1 MSEHEIEPVRGL
13 PAPLPAGE
21 RILWQG
27 EPCWRGLA
35 LRTFHVRKI
44 AIYCAVLLAWRVV
57 SDLYDGL
64 GPAGAAASTV
74 WILPLTVLAI
84 GLPALLAWLYAR
96 TTIFTITTHRVVM
109 RFGVALS
116 MSINIPFRVIAAA
129 GLRTYRDHTGDIP
142 LALTGDDRFA
152 WLHLW
157 PYVRPWRLTK
167 AEPMLRAVPDAG
179 DVAEILAQALAAGAA
194 VAPAPMPAATTRR
207 LASAA

>member
-1 MSEHEIEPVRGL
+1 MACRPLCR
-13 PAPLPAGE
+13 PASASSGRASPAGE
-21 RILWQG
+21 
-27 EPCWRGLA
+27 A
-35 LRTFHVRKI
+35 LRCAPFHVRKI

-57 SDLYDGL
+57 PDLYDGL

-74 WILPLTVLAI
+74 WILPLTALAI

-179 DVAEILAQALAAGAA
+179 DVAEILAQAL
-194 VAPAPMPAATTRR
+194 TRISHR
-207 LASAA
+207 G